1 LANDGLDYAEV
12 VEDFKGS
19 RLDALA
25 ARSGVEGR
33 RLVDHQAADAAAA
46 QITGKGQAGWAST
59 HDEDV
64 DVVSWQRVH
73 GGPFAVVVRI
83 GCRAAIAL
91 APSCTEDFVVS
102 VPALS
107 GAKVHNQDAERPHR
121 PKTLAGTRGQLQ
133 GCRRDRAHAV
143 LVRLPHL
150 AAAGGALWV
159 AYGPLELLQPWG
171 PDTEYDEV
179 RAYDVVIDPG
189 LFRLYSLPGSL
200 ALLLCGVA
208 LLMLLRHLSVPSR
221 AARAAGWA
229 ASALGAASAA
239 GVATAWDPVFT
250 GARVLGTVA
259 LGVGVLL
266 AAPAAPPSWRIGLL
280 GLGSLAL
287 FLMPLWPLVYALHW
301 LSPGAGAAIF
311 VAHGLGWIALGVAC
325 QRVSSSVT
333 GSDSLSAGRRQ

>member
-1 LANDGLDYAEV
+1 M
-12 VEDFKGS
+12 
-19 RLDALA
+19 
-25 ARSGVEGR
+25 RS
-33 RLVDHQAADAAAA
+33 
-46 QITGKGQAGWAST
+46 
-59 HDEDV
+59 
-64 DVVSWQRVH
+64 
-73 GGPFAVVVRI
+73 
-83 GCRAAIAL
+83 
-91 APSCTEDFVVS
+91 
-102 VPALS
+102 
-107 GAKVHNQDAERPHR
+107 
-121 PKTLAGTRGQLQ
+121 
-133 GCRRDRAHAV
+133 

-221 AARAAGWA
+221 AAHAAGWA

-311 VAHGLGWIALGVAC
+311 IAHGLGWIALGVAC